1 MNATIGLRV
10 HGRTRFEMEIA
21 LLAKR
26 NRVEKSDRQV
36 ITPKDKESLRTQ
48 LKERMQIRRIR
59 ENGRRVNCFK

>member
-1 MNATIGLRV
+1 MNAMIGLRA
-10 HGRTRFEMEIA
+10 HGRMRFEMEIA

-48 LKERMQIRRIR
+48 LKERMQIRRDR
-59 ENGRRVNCFK
+59 ENGRRINYFK